1 MTTHCPSPF
10 PLRSSAPL
18 GVQSYKFKVPSFLI
32 SLALLAS
39 WRLALLLFLP
49 MPPVFVSRWTHY
61 AGQAALLLLLLPRL
75 AVATAS
81 PWTERP
87 GPRPATWMQDQWQ
100 APLPPE
106 VPWDGK
112 SQQLIVPDDDP
123 WITPS
128 ERTGLTA
135 TPSYEETVAWL
146 ENLAAAAPELR
157 MVSLGKSYEGRD
169 IWMVVASADR
179 AFTPAALK
187 AAGKPTL
194 LAQAGIHP
202 GEIDGKDAGLMLLRD
217 MTVKGTRAKLLEGA
231 NFLFVPILN
240 IDGHERSSPYG
251 RINQRGPV
259 ETGWRTNARNLNLNR
274 DYAKLDTPEL
284 RAVIRIISQW
294 EPDLYLDLHVTDGI
308 DYQYDITFGYTGAHG
323 LSPNIAAWL
332 DRNLAPALNQDLK
345 AMGHIPGP
353 LIFAVDDQD
362 PAKGLVAGTA
372 GPRYSNGYGDARHLP
387 TVLVENHSLKPYRQ
401 RVLGTYVLLE
411 SALRTLAKYGK
422 QLRRATVADRT
433 RQPERI
439 PLTWKVPAPPAGGP
453 EQVEFLGIQWRT
465 VPSEISGGDRIEY
478 TGQPVTLTV
487 PYYKYTEPVVT
498 VTRPR
503 AYWIPPAWPEVI
515 ERLALH
521 SIYMETIAR
530 PREVV
535 VEQYRLSEVN
545 LAEEPFEGHVPVTA
559 VARPERRTVTFPPG
573 SVRVPTDQPLGDL
586 AILLLEP
593 DSPDSFFQWGFFL
606 GILQRTEYME
616 DYVMEPLAR
625 RMLDRDPALKRAFEK
640 RLAEDANFAADPQ
653 ARLMWFYERTPY
665 LDDSWRLYPV
675 GRE

>member
-1 MTTHCPSPF
+1 MTTPRPSPH
-10 PLRSSAPL
+10 
-18 GVQSYKFKVPSFLI
+18 
-32 SLALLAS
+32 ALVAS
-39 WRLALLLFLP
+39 LLLL
-49 MPPVFVSRWTHY
+49 PVFVRRWTHY

-75 AVATAS
+75 AVATVS
-81 PWTERP
+81 PDSPETARRGWTERP
-87 GPRPATWMQDQWQ
+87 GPRPATYPQDPWQ
-100 APLPPE
+100 PPLPP
-106 VPWDGK
+106 VPPWDGK

-135 TPSYEETVAWL
+135 TPSYDETVAWL
-146 ENLAAAAPELR
+146 EQLAAATPELS
-157 MVSLGKSYEGRD
+157 MVSLGKSHEGRD
-169 IWMVVASADR
+169 IWMVVASAEG

-217 MTVKGTRAKLLEGA
+217 MTVRGTRAKLLKDA
-231 NFLFVPILN
+231 NFLFIPILGV
-240 IDGHERSSPYG
+240 DGHERSSPYG

-274 DYAKLDTPEL
+274 DYSKLDTPEL
-284 RAVIRIISQW
+284 RAIILALNQW

-308 DYQYDITFGYTGAHG
+308 DYQYDITFGYTGRHG
-323 LSPNIAAWL
+323 LSPSIADWL
-332 DRNLAPALNQDLK
+332 EQRLTPALNKDLK

-353 LIFAVDDQD
+353 LIFAIDNLN
-362 PAKGLVAGTA
+362 PARGIVTWTA
-372 GPRYSNGYGDARHLP
+372 GPRFSNGYGDARHMP
-387 TVLVENHSLKPYRQ
+387 TLLVENHSLKPYRQ

-422 QLRRATVADRT
+422 QLRQAITADRT

-439 PLTWKVPAPPAGGP
+439 PLTWKVRDPSAGGP

-465 VPSEISGGDRIEY
+465 APSEISDGERIEY

-487 PYYKYTEPVVT
+487 PYFEYIEPEIS

-521 SIYMETIAR
+521 GIYLETIPEA
-530 PREVV
+530 REVV
-535 VEQYRLSEVN
+535 VELARLSEVR
-545 LAEEPFEGHVPVTA
+545 LAEEPFEGRVPVTA
-559 VARPERRTVTFPPG
+559 VARLERRTVTFPPG

-606 GILQRTEYME
+606 EILQRTEYME

-640 RLAEDANFAADPQ
+640 RLAEDADFAADAQ

-665 LDDSWRLYPV
+665 LDDRWRLYPV